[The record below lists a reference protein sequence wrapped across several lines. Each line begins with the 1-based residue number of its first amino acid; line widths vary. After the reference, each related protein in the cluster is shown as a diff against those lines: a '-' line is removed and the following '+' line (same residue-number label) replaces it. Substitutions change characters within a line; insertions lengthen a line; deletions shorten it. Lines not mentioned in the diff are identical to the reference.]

1 MTDIYKEVTE
11 RIIAEL
17 EKGNIPWHCPWRPK
31 DRQNRNLISGKPYR
45 GINQILLGMMPYES
59 PFWLTSRQLRKLGG
73 ELKTDEK
80 GTFVV
85 FWTLFE
91 KNSDTKIPVLRFY
104 RIYNLE
110 QTLGIPAKYIP
121 VQTAKKPYVF
131 DPIGKAEEIIA
142 AYQDRPII
150 RHGGNQAC
158 YSPALDLIRMP
169 ERIQFDK
176 EEEYYSTLFHE
187 LTHSTGHPAR
197 LNRPGLK
204 NISFRSEN
212 YSKEEL
218 IAEFGAA
225 FLCAHTGIAHATI
238 KNSGAYIKNWL
249 EKLKNDKKLVIQ
261 AANSAQKAIDYIMQN
276 HQTEEKAA

>member
-1 MTDIYKEVTE
+1 MIDIYKEVTR

-31 DRQNRNLISGKPYR
+31 DWHNRNLISGKPYR
-45 GINQILLGMMPYES
+45 GINQILLCMMPYDS
-59 PFWLTSRQLRKLGG
+59 PFWMTLRQLKKLGG
-73 ELKTDEK
+73 ELKPDEK
-80 GTFVV
+80 GTCVV

-91 KNSDTKIPVLRFY
+91 KDSDTKIPVLRFY
-104 RIYNLE
+104 RVYNLE
-110 QTLGIPAKYIP
+110 QTMGIPAKYIP
-121 VQTAKKPYVF
+121 VLPAKNQVVF
-131 DPIGKAEEIIA
+131 DPISNAEEIISG
-142 AYQDRPII
+142 YQDGPCI

-158 YSPALDLIRMP
+158 YSPSLDLIRMP

-187 LTHSTGHPAR
+187 MAHSTGHQSR

-204 NISFRSEN
+204 NINFGSEN

-225 FLCAHTGIAHATI
+225 FLCAQTGIAHATI
-238 KNSGAYIKNWL
+238 QNSGAYIKNWL
-249 EKLKNDKKLVIQ
+249 EKLRNDKKLAIQ
-261 AANSAQKAIDYIMQN
+261 AAHKAQKAVDYIMKNQ
-276 HQTEEKAA
+276 QMEEKAA